1 MPETTSTGKKDR
13 KRRVSWLEDSPGSGA
28 QTSQKPRADERH
40 LAPSDVG
47 GSANGAPR
55 DGAPSDSATRT
66 VPRIPAS
73 GAAGGAAGASG
84 ASSSADLLGRL
95 RANPAPLAFALFA
108 LLVLAGFLW
117 FFVLRGGEES
127 APEASGEP
135 SEAGGD
141 PVVGAGRV
149 PDDPF
154 AGGEVRDTGVVFGAM
169 QVEDGE
175 ANLSGA
181 GLQWSG
187 TVTEKEGTEGETIT
201 LEGPTAAQLERGF
214 DLGAASVETGVYAV
228 AQQSGE
234 VLHVSTHTYLP
245 EEEGAEAGELTL
257 GTVHALTDGRHTGYA
272 YYLDERREDSS
283 QVTRTYVRPGQES
296 YRVSYEAQPG
306 TFVPLL
312 IGWQG
317 FGEEGSQQQQQG
329 HSQNQREGE

>member
-1 MPETTSTGKKDR
+1 MPEPTGKKER
-13 KRRVSWLEDSPGSGA
+13 KKKVVSWLDESPGSGA
-28 QTSQKPRADERH
+28 HTPRTQRTDERRP
-40 LAPSDVG
+40 APSDG
-47 GSANGAPR
+47 GGPVNGAPT
-55 DGAPSDSATRT
+55 DSATRT

-73 GAAGGAAGASG
+73 GASRGPTGASG
-84 ASSSADLLGRL
+84 ASSSANLLGRL
-95 RANPAPLAFALFA
+95 RANPAPLAFAVFA
-108 LLVLAGFLW
+108 LLVLGGFLW
-117 FFVLRGGEES
+117 LFVLRGGGEP

-141 PVVGAGRV
+141 PVVGAGRA

-175 ANLSGA
+175 ADLSGA
-181 GLQWSG
+181 GLEWSG
-187 TVTEKEGTEGETIT
+187 TVTEKEGAEGETIT

-214 DLGAASVETGVYAV
+214 DLGSSSVETGVYAV

-234 VLHVSTHTYLP
+234 VLHVTTHTYLP

-257 GTVHALTDGRHTGYA
+257 GTVHALADGRHTGYA

-312 IGWQG
+312 VGWQG
-317 FGEEGSQQQQQG
+317 FGEEDSQEEQTQN